1 MATNKVFEDIFSGDH
16 SERAVAFKNNIKSA
30 IASFNANPSNIA
42 HIRYLNSQYWDM
54 VYFIV
59 KKKVMSTGGL
69 GFSESEKLAIDFGY
83 ISDELLGENKDVT
96 PQALNDSVSVKNGR
110 RGPVP
115 CFLIS
120 KWLHEELQD
129 FLGINKLKEFEKKY
143 EALVKLVDNL
153 REEKRVVIESKKKL
167 DEEFKNNRPAGISAA
182 AAEKI
187 TAFNAMID
195 EALEKYGS
203 LRSRIQNELLLKKN
217 ERVEFVTME
226 NQIGKTR
233 DERKKFYKTLPVAKS
248 DYLAN
253 LVFLEDMIIQ
263 KEHEIFDNVTLIG
276 KSRQKIEEFIYSKK
290 EILDDE
296 KDEFL
301 KEKISAIKNII
312 EIISRTNKIDPVIF
326 LTENPQEN
334 IPDALL
340 DVTEKVMEFDPGL
353 FENKKVKL
361 YGRPVMILAPGKG
374 RGDYDYHMNVLIIPQ
389 FPVKDYIDSMLNAL
403 ALYRWEC
410 DDENKMKNSFSNLKS
425 NKYYTSS
432 STLMQSFLKN
442 YCVYMSK
449 NIDGGGAVRI
459 SEFDF
464 ETRAWFTS
472 YISRREA
479 ELGVLPEE
487 EEAETYEIAAADE
500 AVEDKTEA
508 APQKAPEFDEKIA
521 DGGTEVEKTRGTEE
535 KKEEP
540 KEIKDGKSDTLK
552 TERKPA
558 LKLPGEFGNDTGED
572 TAEPVSARKE
582 PALRP
587 RRSLK
592 LPGEFDVSEDAAEE
606 IQPSPDGI
614 KQDSG
619 PPPKE
624 SGGVKESAAAKE
636 VSETISL
643 LLKENSAIIKKRIQS
658 IFKFDEVRV
667 EPGKDHQLVNITIS
681 NLDANQVKHFLN
693 LMSLQSKYYKF
704 MSSIVKE
711 EDLG

>member
-1 MATNKVFEDIFSGDH
+1 M
-16 SERAVAFKNNIKSA
+16 
-30 IASFNANPSNIA
+30 
-42 HIRYLNSQYWDM
+42 
-54 VYFIV
+54 
-59 KKKVMSTGGL
+59 
-69 GFSESEKLAIDFGY
+69 
-83 ISDELLGENKDVT
+83 
-96 PQALNDSVSVKNGR
+96 
-110 RGPVP
+110 
-115 CFLIS
+115 
-120 KWLHEELQD
+120 
-129 FLGINKLKEFEKKY
+129 
-143 EALVKLVDNL
+143 
-153 REEKRVVIESKKKL
+153 IESKKKL
-167 DEEFKNNRPAGISAA
+167 DEDFKNNRPAGISAA

-187 TAFNAMID
+187 SAFNAMID

-233 DERKKFYKTLPVAKS
+233 DERKKFYKSLPASKA

-290 EILDDE
+290 EILDEE
-296 KDEFL
+296 KDDFL
-301 KEKISAIKNII
+301 KEKISAVKNII
-312 EIISRTNKIDPVIF
+312 DIISKTNKIDPVIF
-326 LTENPQEN
+326 LTESPQEN
-334 IPDALL
+334 IPDELF

-361 YGRPVMILAPGKG
+361 YGRPDMILAPGKG
-374 RGDYDYHMNVLIIPQ
+374 RGDYDYHMNALLIPQ

-410 DDENKMKNSFSNLKS
+410 DDENRMKNSFSNLKS

-432 STLMQSFLKN
+432 STLMQSFIKN

-464 ETRAWFTS
+464 ETRAWFTC
-472 YISRREA
+472 YISRKEA
-479 ELGVLPEE
+479 DLASISEE
-487 EEAETYEIAAADE
+487 EEIYESESADE
-500 AVEDKTEA
+500 TAEDKTAA
-508 APQKAPEFDEKIA
+508 APEKTPEFDGKITA
-521 DGGTEVEKTRGTEE
+521 GDPEVEKTPESEE

-540 KEIKDGKSDTLK
+540 KEIKDGKAEPIK
-552 TERKPA
+552 PERKPA
-558 LKLPGEFGNDTGED
+558 LKLPGEFGNETGEK
-572 TAEPVSARKE
+572 A
-582 PALRP
+582 PAPQVASRP

-592 LPGEFDVSEDAAEE
+592 LPGEFDMSEDSSEE
-606 IQPSPDGI
+606 IG
-614 KQDSG
+614 G
-619 PPPKE
+619 GKE
-624 SGGVKESAAAKE
+624 SPAAKE
-636 VSETISL
+636 VNETISL

-658 IFKFDEVRV
+658 IFKFGEVRV

>member
-1 MATNKVFEDIFSGDH
+1 MATNKVFDDIFSGDH

-69 GFSESEKLAIDFGY
+69 SFSESEKLAIDFGY
-83 ISDELLGENKDVT
+83 ISDELLGENKDIT
-96 PQALNDSVSVKNGR
+96 PRSLGDSVSVKNGR

-115 CFLIS
+115 CFSIS
-120 KWLHEELQD
+120 KWLQEQLQD
-129 FLGINKLKEFEKKY
+129 FLGINKLKEYEKKY

-167 DEEFKNNRPAGISAA
+167 DEEFKNNTPAGISAA

-187 TAFNAMID
+187 TAFNAIID

-233 DERKKFYKTLPVAKS
+233 DERKKFYKSLPVSKS

-253 LVFLEDMIIQ
+253 LGFLEDMIIQ

-290 EILDDE
+290 EILDEE
-296 KDEFL
+296 KDDFL
-301 KEKISAIKNII
+301 KEKILAIKNII
-312 EIISRTNKIDPVIF
+312 EIISRTNKTDPVIF

-334 IPDALL
+334 IPDELF

-374 RGDYDYHMNVLIIPQ
+374 RGDYDYHMNVLIIPH

-432 STLMQSFLKN
+432 STLMQSFIKN

-479 ELGVLPEE
+479 DLAAVSEE
-487 EEAETYEIAAADE
+487 EETYETTTADE
-500 AVEDKTEA
+500 IVEDKIEA
-508 APQKAPEFDEKIA
+508 ATGKAPEFDEKIT
-521 DGGTEVEKTRGTEE
+521 DGGLEVEKASESGES
-535 KKEEP
+535 KEEP
-540 KEIKDGKSDTLK
+540 EEIKVGKADTLK
-552 TERKPA
+552 PERKPA
-558 LKLPGEFGNDTGED
+558 LKLPGEFGNEPGDDAAEK
-572 TAEPVSARKE
+572 TASPHGA
-582 PALRP
+582 AGRP

-592 LPGEFDVSEDAAEE
+592 LPGEFDVSADAAEE
-606 IQPSPDGI
+606 VISPPDDI
-614 KQDSG
+614 KQNG
-619 PPPKE
+619 ERP
-624 SGGVKESAAAKE
+624 VKETGGDKVSPAAKE

-643 LLKENSAIIKKRIQS
+643 LLKENSAIIKKRIQA